1 MKGKVQIMTGKQTC
15 ETLKKIRRDI
25 AEYNNFDIQI
35 SDCPH
40 GDDVKCPGTC
50 PKCEAEARALERAI
64 KARKKLGKKVVIAG
78 ISAGIIVGTVACEP
92 LGSGKTGELEGDIA
106 VTDTGT
112 SEPLDILE
120 GEIIETDPPT
130 SGGRNSE

>member
-1 MKGKVQIMTGKQTC
+1 MTGKQTC

-50 PKCEAEARALERAI
+50 PKCEAETRALERAI
-64 KARKKLGKKVVIAG
+64 NERKKLGKKVVIAG
-78 ISAGIIVGTVACEP
+78 ISAGLIAGTVACAP
-92 LGSGKTGELEGDIA
+92 IGSGETSKLEGDIA
-106 VTDTGT
+106 VTDTDT
-112 SEPLDILE
+112 TESTEQLE
-120 GEIIETDPPT
+120 GEFVDSDSPT
-130 SGGRNSE
+130 SGE